1 LFFPIFYEEHW
12 FVFVVDFRD
21 GVFVFLDC
29 FFTEEH
35 DYQKGVRDQLIRGFI
50 RLWDN
55 FVGHHCDFEK
65 FTIHYPD
72 LPMHTPFGK
81 GYFRKGDD
89 GIFAMKYMKIWDPCR
104 NIMSQ
109 FSSRHIND
117 FRVRYAYDIVM
128 SKHTT
133 P

>member
-1 LFFPIFYEEHW
+1 MGDDFQFIMISCLF
-12 FVFVVDFRD
+12 
-21 GVFVFLDC
+21 L
-29 FFTEEH
+29 
-35 DYQKGVRDQLIRGFI
+35 QIRGFI

-72 LPMHTPFGK
+72 LPMHTPFGFVFSCFVLCYFVVSSYFFFCSK